1 MEWLYVLAATGLA
14 TALATIASIVAEK
27 KLGIL
32 CTDVH
37 KISRPKI
44 PCIGG
49 FGVLAGILTGFPLLL
64 INGYIDLTYL
74 EAFLSSI
81 LISFAIGLADDVID
95 LKSRWKIVL
104 GILPAIPILLLH
116 VYEPRPWIPMAGF
129 IRISTLYPLLLLAA
143 FTVYQNGANMID
155 THNGTLP
162 IFVLSTHLF
171 AFATKL
177 LTGSDIA
184 SCLPLLTV
192 IVTVLVYSLFNVYPA
207 KIFNGNTGA
216 FILGATIPLM
226 LVKYR
231 LELYYIMASV
241 PMFINGFYYIASVR
255 GFLQKESVKRPTYV
269 DEKGCIHAS
278 KDPSAPITLVR
289 LVTGFAR
296 NGLSEKE
303 LVAALY
309 TIFMLSSLISAALII
324 AMGYR

>member
-1 MEWLYVLAATGLA
+1 MEWPYILVTTALV
-14 TALATIASIVAEK
+14 TALATVFSIFVERR
-27 KLGIL
+27 LGIL

-37 KISRPKI
+37 KVSKPKI
-44 PCIGG
+44 PCVGG
-49 FGVLAGILTGFPLLL
+49 FGVLAGLVTGFLLL
-64 INGYIDLTYL
+64 FANGYTDSAYL
-74 EAFLSSI
+74 EVFLSSV
-81 LISFAIGLADDVID
+81 LISFAIGLADDLLD

-104 GILPAIPILLLH
+104 GFAPAIPILLLQA
-116 VYEPRPWIPMAGF
+116 YYPRPWIPVVGY

-162 IFVLSTHLF
+162 IFVLSTHIF
-171 AFATKL
+171 ALATKL
-177 LTGSDIA
+177 LTGSDIE

-192 IVTVLVYSLFNVYPA
+192 IATVLAYAIFNVYPA

-216 FILGATIPLM
+216 FLLGVTIPLM
-226 LVKYR
+226 LAKYR

-241 PMFINGFYYIASVR
+241 PMFINGFYYIASVK
-255 GFLQKESVKRPTYV
+255 GFLQKESVKRPTQV

-296 NGLSEKE
+296 NGLNEKE
-303 LVAALY
+303 LVTALY
-309 TIFMLSSLISAALII
+309 TIFILSSLISATLTIAL
-324 AMGYR
+324 GYR